1 MALQIPT
8 EITKKGYSKDQ
19 YRNERVL
26 ELAKCMVDPL
36 HFIQNYMVIQHPLE
50 GRIPFVPYPYQVD
63 MIKAFHEHRN
73 VVCLTSRQMGK
84 CNTFNMLV
92 TKDGN
97 KVPIGTLLPCTFRER
112 IVNWL
117 EDKLVKIANGSCHTR
132 ATSIPDNVG
141 LPLGRF

>member
-1 MALQIPT
+1 MATRDST

-73 VVCLTSRQMGK
+73 VVALTSRQMGK
-84 CNTFNMLV
+84 CVVYDTEV
-92 TKDGN
+92 TKDGYN
-97 KVPIGTLLPCTFRER
+97 CRIGDLVTKLSLRQKLVT
-112 IVNWL
+112 WL
-117 EDKLVKIANGSCHTR
+117 ERKLVTLATR
-132 ATSIPDNVG
+132 EWVDIFAI
-141 LPLGRF
+141 LGRNVPMTGL